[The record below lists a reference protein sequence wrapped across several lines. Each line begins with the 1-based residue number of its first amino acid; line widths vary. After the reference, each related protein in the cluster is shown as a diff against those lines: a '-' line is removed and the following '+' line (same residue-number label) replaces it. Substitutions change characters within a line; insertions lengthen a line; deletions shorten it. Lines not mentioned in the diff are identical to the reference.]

1 MEKKAG
7 GTQGIEKKALQILKA
22 LLCAYAVTG
31 ILLLALTLLLYKM
44 NLSEENVNA
53 GIILIYVISTFASGF
68 VIGKLAGT
76 RKFLWGILTG
86 ALDQQVG
93 EALCEITSIDPPMD
107 GESEKYQ
114 PLEIQGAWQLG
125 YYAGRGKHPLAA
137 AEFDISTARR
147 ARKMTQA
154 QLAEAMG
161 VDQAVISRWESGKVS
176 PNAENL
182 AKLKEIL
189 G

>member
-1 MEKKAG
+1 MTNREAYVFGWVFGRINAEAYPQTAG
-7 GTQGIEKKALQILKA
+7 GDVALA
-22 LLCAYAVTG
+22 ASRPYTA
-31 ILLLALTLLLYKM
+31 
-44 NLSEENVNA
+44 NA
-53 GIILIYVISTFASGF
+53 RAISDAH
-68 VIGKLAGT
+68 
-76 RKFLWGILTG
+76 RMGILTG
-86 ALDQQVG
+86 ELDRQIG
-93 EALCEITSIDPPMD
+93 EALCEITSVDPPMD
-107 GESEKYQ
+107 GGSEAYQ

-125 YYAGRGKHPLAA
+125 YYAGRGKHPLTSGALDIAA
-137 AEFDISTARR
+137 ARR
-147 ARKMTQA
+147 ARKLTQA